1 MKKLFE
7 GKSRK
12 AIAIVSIAAILVT
25 GGSAFAAYKYMEYKH
40 TEQIN
45 IELAKKAEEE
55 RKAKKL
61 EEKMKLKELRES
73 NGIDGIAAFNAE
85 KYAAVIADDEK
96 SLLVD
101 YEKNM
106 MEAQDVE
113 EFEKLK
119 AKFDGLVAQLD
130 VRLDEWNAE
139 QQRIKEEEER
149 KAIEAEEQKQAQ
161 QQTQKQNSGVQY
173 PSGGGVLTPSGG
185 VNWFNGHKETYYNL
199 DMSGVIANA
208 HAMGLQGDYW
218 IRDDGVKMFG
228 GYVIVAAQLSKG
240 TIVETSLGTG
250 IVLDYC
256 PAGTYDIAV
265 SW

>member
-45 IELAKKAEEE
+45 IELAEKAEAE

-61 EEKMKLKELRES
+61 EEAKKLKELRDS

-119 AKFDGLVAQLD
+119 AKFDELVAQLD

-149 KAIEAEEQKQAQ
+149 KAIEAEEQKQIE
-161 QQTQKQNSGVQY
+161 QTQNVQQY
-173 PSGGGVLTPSGG
+173 PSGGGLTASSG
-185 VNWFNGHKETYYNL
+185 VNHFGGRRETYYSSRVL
-199 DMSGVIANA
+199 YHYRTPEWWV
-208 HAMGLQGDYW
+208 
-218 IRDDGVKMFG
+218 DGEGFYRTSE
-228 GYVIVAAQLSKG
+228 GYYVVAASDMAQGTVFQGSKG
-240 TIVETSLGTG
+240 LCQ
-250 IVLDYC
+250 VLDSGC
-256 PAGTYDIAV
+256 AAGVTDYYV
-265 SW
+265 NW

>member
-1 MKKLFE
+1 ML
-7 GKSRK
+7 
-12 AIAIVSIAAILVT
+12 AVIVSIGAIIT
-25 GGSAFAAYKYMEYKH
+25 YKYLDGKH

-119 AKFDGLVAQLD
+119 AEFDELVAQLD

-161 QQTQKQNSGVQY
+161 QQTQQYPQYSSGNSVGLTASSGVNY
-173 PSGGGVLTPSGG
+173 HG
-185 VNWFNGHKETYYNL
+185 NRKETYYSSRVL
-199 DMSGVIANA
+199 YHYRTPEWWV
-208 HAMGLQGDYW
+208 
-218 IRDDGVKMFG
+218 DGEGFYRTSE
-228 GYVIVAAQLSKG
+228 GYYVVAASDMAQGTVFQGSKG
-240 TIVETSLGTG
+240 ACQ
-250 IVLDYC
+250 VLDSGC
-256 PAGTYDIAV
+256 AAGITDYYV
-265 SW
+265 NW